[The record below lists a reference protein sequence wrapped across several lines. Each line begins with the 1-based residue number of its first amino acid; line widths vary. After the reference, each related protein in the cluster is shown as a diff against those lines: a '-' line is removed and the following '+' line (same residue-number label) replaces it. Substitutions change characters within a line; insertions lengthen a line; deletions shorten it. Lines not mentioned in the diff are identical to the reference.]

1 MNSALEKWFTN
12 ELTKDKEGGNVGL
25 LNYCYALKFIGQMG
39 RLQPSD
45 ENEIMEEFKLDEFPS
60 KNVIEKF
67 NDMTVIQEIKFLEEI
82 MGFSTTVER
91 LEENLKVMN
100 NRYMS
105 VNLKYF
111 GVEEKDINPEALEI
125 LKMLGVK

>member
-1 MNSALEKWFTN
+1 
-12 ELTKDKEGGNVGL
+12 
-25 LNYCYALKFIGQMG
+25 
-39 RLQPSD
+39 
-45 ENEIMEEFKLDEFPS
+45 
-60 KNVIEKF
+60 
-67 NDMTVIQEIKFLEEI
+67 MTVVQEIKFLEEI

-91 LEENLKVMN
+91 LEENLKAMN

>member
-12 ELTKDKEGGNVGL
+12 ELTKDKEGGNLGL
-25 LNYCYALKFIGQMG
+25 LNYCYALLFINDIEV
-39 RLQPSD
+39 LTPSG
-45 ENEIMEEFKLDEFPS
+45 ENSIMEEFKLDEFPS
-60 KNVIEKF
+60 ENVIKKF
-67 NDMTVIQEIKFLEEI
+67 NSMTVVQEIKFLEEI

-91 LEENLKVMN
+91 LEENLKAMN